1 MQLIR
6 IHVAWSRIIGIIE
19 IKLVVLNRR
28 HSSDDAAFRAGFV
41 LYPCLLLS
49 QKHVGFGIEVEC
61 IQYTFN
67 KWRNHDVISIMQA
80 VVIRGSWEQSM
91 KYWSNSVAIAPRL
104 TVPPA
109 KQHRELFARL
119 LQFVIA
125 TRAL

>member
-1 MQLIR
+1 M
-6 IHVAWSRIIGIIE
+6 
-19 IKLVVLNRR
+19 VLNRR

-41 LYPCLLLS
+41 LYPY
-49 QKHVGFGIEVEC
+49 VGFGIEVEC